1 MSSYGESV
9 SLSMLLDRIIA
20 LETKMSVLEAKEL
33 KHQKPSPPTFHT
45 PNISFIDWVKSLEP
59 TREHLEHVLSQ
70 GYIQGMSIILCA
82 LIEQSLDPPIQI
94 NHSKKNQLYVYQLN
108 KWSISENKQFE
119 MFVDVI
125 QFKLFKLFKQWKQE
139 NPKYALDEYSEIL
152 SKYNENILGTKF
164 SKVTTVERIKL
175 AVYRSLL

>member
-1 MSSYGESV
+1 
-9 SLSMLLDRIIA
+9 MLLDRIIA

-125 QFKLFKLFKQWKQE
+125 QFKLFKLFLLLFCCVVILFLLFSIIFH
-139 NPKYALDEYSEIL
+139 YVLIYSFKLI
-152 SKYNENILGTKF
+152 S
-164 SKVTTVERIKL
+164 TTSFII
-175 AVYRSLL
+175 SH